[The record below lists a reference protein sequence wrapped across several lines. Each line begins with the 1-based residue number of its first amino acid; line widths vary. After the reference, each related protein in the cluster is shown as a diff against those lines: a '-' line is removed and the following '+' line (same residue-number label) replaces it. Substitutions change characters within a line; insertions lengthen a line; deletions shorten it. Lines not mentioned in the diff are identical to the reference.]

1 MVYIFAMELKPRMS
15 PALSRFPASQFR
27 GLFGSGADSSAMTAW
42 HKDCRVHAGLQ
53 AVFRMSRHTS
63 PVFERRRRGER
74 ERESQWRRKRRRGRR
89 RGRKRSAYPL
99 ATYLEVDVRVKNLS
113 SEPDRRGHEGVVLG
127 HVYIQPERAVLIAS
141 VRGTLEGKGGKK
153 KRETKIGVIK
163 NGVVVVVSLPKKALP
178 SSFFLLLFFL
188 TLSTA
193 FQ

>member
-74 ERESQWRRKRRRGRR
+74 EEEKERESV
-89 RGRKRSAYPL
+89 
-99 ATYLEVDVRVKNLS
+99 E
-113 SEPDRRGHEGVVLG
+113 
-127 HVYIQPERAVLIAS
+127 
-141 VRGTLEGKGGKK
+141 KK
-153 KRETKIGVIK
+153 EEKREEAKR
-163 NGVVVVVSLPKKALP
+163 
-178 SSFFLLLFFL
+178 
-188 TLSTA
+188 LSISHVP
-193 FQ
+193 